1 LIKDMSVQCSICR
14 HPQGAYIVAHYLETD
29 SLRLTASC
37 FGVGYRSL
45 QRHIKVCVLNLCI
58 EQNDRDFKINLRLQ
72 GKQLTDELNNR
83 YNAPRLDKRKPRP
96 QPMVTKPV
104 EYTWSRKAWKKAK
117 T

>member
-1 LIKDMSVQCSICR
+1 MKAQCSICR
-14 HPQGAYIVAHYLETD
+14 HPEGAQIVAHYLTTD

-45 QRHIKVCVLNLCI
+45 QRHITRCVLNICI
-58 EQNDRDFKINLRLQ
+58 EQNEREFELELGLQ
-72 GKQLTDELNNR
+72 SFLLTKELNER

-104 EYTWSRKAWKKAK
+104 KYTWSRRAWKGEKPDK